1 MFTDIQIGLLGI
13 GAVLILLALRV
24 PIGVALGAVSLVGI
38 AQLRGV
44 GASLSTLKSIPYD
57 FGASFTLSAIPM
69 FLLMGAVAHHA
80 GVSAALFRAARV
92 WFGRL
97 PGGLAIASNFA
108 CAGFAAASGSSAAT
122 AAAMGRIAI
131 PEMLDRGYDKGLATG
146 VVASAGTLG
155 TMIPPSILFVLYG
168 IFAEVS
174 ISRLLIAGIFPGI
187 LTAVVYATMI
197 YTRCRISPRLAPPVE
212 IQVTL
217 GEKIRSLG
225 GVWPVLL
232 LIVGIIGGMLAGI
245 VTPTEAGAFGA
256 FLAFVIAFIQR
267 KLTWA
272 VVRDSLVDAAVGT
285 SSLLFVAIG
294 AILLTHFMA
303 LSGVPEFSVKIF
315 GTGAIDPLVLII
327 GSSVIYLILG
337 MFLDPL
343 GVLLLTLP
351 VLLPLFE
358 ALNLDLVWLGVIVV
372 KYMEIGLLTPPVG
385 FNVYVIKGVV
395 GDKVELEE
403 IFKGVTWFLV
413 CEFFIMVLLIGF
425 PQISL
430 YLPNLMH

>member
-1 MFTDIQIGLLGI
+1 MFSDIQLGLIGI
-13 GAVLILLALRV
+13 GAVLVLLALRV

-80 GVSAALFRAARV
+80 GVSAALFQAARV

-187 LTAVVYATMI
+187 LTAVVYGTMI
-197 YTRCRISPRLAPPVE
+197 YTRCAISPRLAPPVD
-212 IQVTL
+212 IRASF
-217 GEKIRSLG
+217 GEKIRF
-225 GVWPVLL
+225 
-232 LIVGIIGGMLAGI
+232 LAG
-245 VTPTEAGAFGA
+245 VTSTPCRTLTGYPLPVSLAHARMVAEPPRAGRCTGVLQPKSLPPSTAPIATGWSDTCRAGFA
-256 FLAFVIAFIQR
+256 PARRRRLSTAHRIERASLTYSRDAAFIGYFRAR
-267 KLTWA
+267 KGRRSAPLGRRDLRFSMSGLVVEWSRAPGARRPVDQGPEVASRPASRRNRAASGNAPSKTRS
-272 VVRDSLVDAAVGT
+272 VVRSVPNARRSQCESTGSGQPLAT
-285 SSLLFVAIG
+285 IG
-294 AILLTHFMA
+294 WA
-303 LSGVPEFSVKIF
+303 
-315 GTGAIDPLVLII
+315 
-327 GSSVIYLILG
+327 
-337 MFLDPL
+337 
-343 GVLLLTLP
+343 
-351 VLLPLFE
+351 
-358 ALNLDLVWLGVIVV
+358 
-372 KYMEIGLLTPPVG
+372 
-385 FNVYVIKGVV
+385 
-395 GDKVELEE
+395 
-403 IFKGVTWFLV
+403 
-413 CEFFIMVLLIGF
+413 
-425 PQISL
+425 
-430 YLPNLMH
+430 